1 MDRKARGIPM
11 MYSTTQRSLFMR
23 LERYYDEMIRAKR
36 TPIFILVGNKADK
49 NQQREVSTLEGKQK
63 AVAWGCRFYETSAK
77 TRHNVEEAFSN
88 IVREL
93 RVTDEQKAHA
103 AGAKI
108 PTTTAMPSRWSKCVI
123 L

>member
-49 NQQREVSTLEGKQK
+49 NQQREVSTLE
-63 AVAWGCRFYETSAK
+63 TSAK